1 MPGFVFIN
9 QSIREFRL
17 AARRLAS
24 HYWVVTVCRT
34 PFCLQLL
41 VNDNLQG
48 TVSCQAVGE
57 LQFAKLCFASSYW
70 GNRLCSSRHMWSSD
84 VTKRRR
90 TPIFPSARQQCRGLP
105 PPPEHTSKPRNP
117 KPQIEKETLQA
128 PPIRTCRRKS
138 SNRSPARG
146 CGASYI
152 SPVIL
157 HITSECMHAG
167 LLPSLSLSPSLPLSL
182 SASLPL
188 SLSPSLPLSLPPSLP
203 PSLPRF
209 FAPSLPLSLPVSLSF
224 FRQGY
229 GAGGKSP
236 YTARVSAPDCCGA
249 RKLHYIPV
257 SLSLSL
263 SLSLST
269 HTHIHTCIHMH
280 THAYTCIHM
289 HTHAYTCIHA

>member
-117 KPQIEKETLQA
+117 KPQIEKK
-128 PPIRTCRRKS
+128 RRPCK
-138 SNRSPARG
+138 P
-146 CGASYI
+146 
-152 SPVIL
+152 
-157 HITSECMHAG
+157 
-167 LLPSLSLSPSLPLSL
+167 
-182 SASLPL
+182 
-188 SLSPSLPLSLPPSLP
+188 PPSVP
-203 PSLPRF
+203 AEGRVQI
-209 FAPSLPLSLPVSLSF
+209 APLLAAVAHRTSHLSSC
-224 FRQGY
+224 
-229 GAGGKSP
+229 A
-236 YTARVSAPDCCGA
+236 
-249 RKLHYIPV
+249 
-257 SLSLSL
+257 
-263 SLSLST
+263 
-269 HTHIHTCIHMH
+269 
-280 THAYTCIHM
+280 
-289 HTHAYTCIHA
+289 